1 MPGPGPARGRF
12 ITLEGGEGAGKSTQ
26 VAALVAWLRD
36 RGFEVVATREPGG
49 APGAEAIRALLV
61 EGAVDRWQPMTEA
74 LLHAAARHEHLAHT
88 VRPALARGAWV
99 VSDRYVESSLAY
111 QGVGQGVGVATVG
124 QIHTLANAGEVADL
138 TVLLDLPA
146 RTGLARAAGR
156 GDADRYE
163 RFDGAFHDRINTAF
177 RDLAAA
183 APQRFRV
190 VDAGQPAAAVTA
202 AVIDAVARRFGLDH
216 D

>member
-1 MPGPGPARGRF
+1 M
-12 ITLEGGEGAGKSTQ
+12 TLEGGEGAGKSTQ
-26 VAALVAWLRD
+26 VAALVAWLYD
-36 RGFEVVATREPGG
+36 RGIEVVATREPGG

-74 LLHAAARHEHLAHT
+74 LLHAAARHEHLART

-111 QGVGQGVGVATVG
+111 QGVGQGVGLAAVG
-124 QIHTLANAGEVADL
+124 QIHALANAGQVADL

-146 RTGLARAAGR
+146 EAGLARAAGR

-163 RFDGAFHDRINTAF
+163 RFDGDFHDRINTAF

-183 APQRFRV
+183 EPQRFRV

-216 D
+216 G